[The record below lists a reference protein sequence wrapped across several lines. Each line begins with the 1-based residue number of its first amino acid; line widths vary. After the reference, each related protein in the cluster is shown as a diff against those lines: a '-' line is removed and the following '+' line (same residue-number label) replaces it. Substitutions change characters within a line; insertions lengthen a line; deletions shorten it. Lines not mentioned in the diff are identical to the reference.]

1 MKRPTHSDKRRQI
14 IASTIK
20 LLRKTGFEKVSV
32 RAICQNA
39 DISIGTF
46 YHYFRDKDDL
56 LRAVLG
62 GIDEYLLNEIQP
74 RLASDSQ
81 LENLRTFALSFADST
96 VSTGSVYGSIISS
109 TNVPL
114 PASPEDRA
122 REHAR
127 PLYSIPRG
135 ILLEGQRTGEFRADF
150 DADFVT
156 DSLILFL
163 RGCAMDWA
171 RRSFSYDLR
180 VSINRTFDTF
190 SSFLTGSG
198 TQQ

>member
-14 IASTIK
+14 IDSTIK

-32 RAICQNA
+32 RTICQNA

-46 YHYFRDKDDL
+46 YHYFYFRDKDDL

-62 GIDEYLLNEIQP
+62 DIDEYLLDEIQP
-74 RLASDSQ
+74 KLTHDSQ
-81 LENLRTFALSFADST
+81 LENLRAFALSFADST

-109 TNVPL
+109 PNVPL
-114 PASPEDRA
+114 PATDEERA
-122 REHAR
+122 
-127 PLYSIPRG
+127 LYRIPRG
-135 ILLEGQRTGEFRADF
+135 ILLEGQRTGEFRADL

-163 RGCAMDWA
+163 RGCAIDWA
-171 RRSFSYDLR
+171 RRSFSYDLCACI
-180 VSINRTFDTF
+180 SRTLDTF
-190 SSFLTGSG
+190 SRCLTA
-198 TQQ
+198 

>member
-14 IASTIK
+14 IDSTIK

-32 RAICQNA
+32 RTICQNA

-46 YHYFRDKDDL
+46 YHYFYFRDKDDL

-62 GIDEYLLNEIQP
+62 DIDEYLLDEIQP
-74 RLASDSQ
+74 KLTHDSQ
-81 LENLRTFALSFADST
+81 LENLRAFALSFADST

-109 TNVPL
+109 PNVPL
-114 PASPEDRA
+114 PATDEERA
-122 REHAR
+122 
-127 PLYSIPRG
+127 LYRIPRG
-135 ILLEGQRTGEFRADF
+135 ILLEGQCTGEFRADL
-150 DADFVT
+150 DADLVT

-180 VSINRTFDTF
+180 ESIRRTLDTF
-190 SSFLTGSG
+190 SRCLTA
-198 TQQ
+198 

>member
-56 LRAVLG
+56 LHAMLG

-114 PASPEDRA
+114 PASPDTGGSSQKWSAERA
-122 REHAR
+122 TRRVEVAPHA
-127 PLYSIPRG
+127 PRAPSA
-135 ILLEGQRTGEFRADF
+135 L
-150 DADFVT
+150 
-156 DSLILFL
+156 
-163 RGCAMDWA
+163 
-171 RRSFSYDLR
+171 
-180 VSINRTFDTF
+180 
-190 SSFLTGSG
+190 
-198 TQQ
+198 

>member
-14 IASTIK
+14 IDSTIK

-32 RAICQNA
+32 RTICQNA

-56 LRAVLG
+56 LRTVLG
-62 GIDEYLLNEIQP
+62 DIDEYLLDEIQP
-74 RLASDSQ
+74 KPTHDSQ
-81 LENLRTFALSFADST
+81 LENLRAFALSFADST

-109 TNVPL
+109 PNVPL
-114 PASPEDRA
+114 PATDEERA
-122 REHAR
+122 
-127 PLYSIPRG
+127 LYRIPRG
-135 ILLEGQRTGEFRADF
+135 ILLEGQRTGEFRADL
-150 DADFVT
+150 DADLVT

-180 VSINRTFDTF
+180 ACIRRTFDTF
-190 SSFLTGSG
+190 SRCLTA
-198 TQQ
+198 

>member
-14 IASTIK
+14 IDSTIK
-20 LLRKTGFEKVSV
+20 LLRKTGVEKVSV
-32 RAICQNA
+32 RTICQNA

-46 YHYFRDKDDL
+46 YHYFYFRDKDDL

-62 GIDEYLLNEIQP
+62 DIDEYLLDEIQP
-74 RLASDSQ
+74 KLTHDSQ
-81 LENLRTFALSFADST
+81 LENLRAFALSFADST
-96 VSTGSVYGSIISS
+96 VSTGSLYGSIISS

-114 PASPEDRA
+114 PATDEERA
-122 REHAR
+122 REHER
-127 PLYSIPRG
+127 PLYRIPRG
-135 ILLEGQRTGEFRADF
+135 ILLEGQRTGEFRADL

-163 RGCAMDWA
+163 RDCAMDWA

-180 VSINRTFDTF
+180 ACIRRTLDTF
-190 SSFLTGSG
+190 SRCLTA
-198 TQQ
+198 

>member
-56 LRAVLG
+56 LRAMLG

-122 REHAR
+122 REQ
-127 PLYSIPRG
+127 YSIPRG
-135 ILLEGQRTGEFRADF
+135 ILREGQRTGEFRADL

-190 SSFLTGSG
+190 SSFLTGSE